1 MNFVIGRALD
11 RPLPS
16 SRDGRR
22 TIDERVEVIEP
33 RIRFMR
39 VLIVDNLHRYITD
52 LSTVAR
58 RLPGFRPSQ
67 WLRRERA
74 IAALAVSNIVE
85 NVRRLVHRPVTRV
98 VHLSELSSSL
108 IRDFAP
114 DAIVLSGTLS
124 DFDLYEPRLLAN
136 LKAIVKSTSVP
147 VLGICGGHQLI
158 GMFWGA
164 DVVTL
169 DGRFPS
175 EKRQQRLIEYG
186 YRFVKVVR
194 PDPIFAG
201 VNRADEDST
210 GCFPPV
216 LKVWQNH
223 GLKLD
228 RVPDGFTNLARSYLC
243 DVQMLV
249 KRSEG
254 QLMYTV
260 QFHIEKSFEDWHR
273 HARFW
278 THRVESRHGRII
290 FGNFLRQALKH
301 RRKEHQ
307 LIEERTSSADSPPQS
322 GV

>member
-1 MNFVIGRALD
+1 M
-11 RPLPS
+11 
-16 SRDGRR
+16 
-22 TIDERVEVIEP
+22 
-33 RIRFMR
+33 FMR
-39 VLIVDNLHRYITD
+39 VLIVDNLHRQMTD
-52 LSTVAR
+52 LSALAR

-74 IAALAVSNIVE
+74 IAALAVNNIVE
-85 NVRRLVHRPVTRV
+85 NIHRLVRRPVTRV
-98 VHLSELSSSL
+98 VHLSELSPSL

-136 LKAIVKSTSVP
+136 LKAIARSTSLP
-147 VLGICGGHQLI
+147 ILGICGGHQLI

-164 DVVTL
+164 NVVTL
-169 DGRFPS
+169 DGDPPWK
-175 EKRQQRLIEYG
+175 KREQRPIEYG
-186 YRFVKVVR
+186 YRFVKVIR

-201 VNRADEDST
+201 VNQTGEDPT
-210 GCFPPV
+210 GCLPAV

-228 RVPDGFTNLARSYLC
+228 GVPDGFVNLARSYLC

-254 QLMYTV
+254 QLIYTV

-273 HARFW
+273 HSRFW
-278 THRVESRHGRII
+278 THRVESRDGRII
-290 FGNFLRQALKH
+290 FENFLRQALKH
-301 RRKEHQ
+301 RGREHQ
-307 LIEERTSSADSPPQS
+307 LIEERGSPQCTRNDSSPQRS
-322 GV
+322 M